1 MMESI
6 AIKETKERIL
16 SLDVIRGFSI
26 LGILLMNIQSFSM
39 VGQAYLNPTAYGD
52 FLGLNK
58 WAWIISHLIADQKF
72 MSIFSMLF
80 GASII
85 MITQGI
91 EQKNRSSLKKH
102 YSRNFW
108 LLIIGLIHAYLIWY
122 GDILTPYAIC
132 AFLLYPFRK
141 VSVNKLLIIGVLVF
155 SISSIGNIRTGIA
168 VAKWPKEALQGLSS
182 SWSPSQKQIDREVNA
197 YLSDFSNQLM
207 QRAKT
212 AKMMHTTLFLTHYL
226 WHISGLMLIGM
237 ALFKS
242 GFLTGDLS
250 AWFYKKILI
259 SAGLLG
265 ISLVI
270 IGVFKNFEANWS
282 IEYSMFLGS
291 QFNYWGS
298 LGMALAYIS
307 GIILICK
314 NGWCESFTSRLAAIG
329 RMALSNYLFQSLICT
344 SIFYGFGLG
353 MFGQVERAY
362 QIIIIMAIWMIQLLL
377 SPIWFKYFKYG
388 PVERLWRSLTDFKIQ
403 SIIK

>member
-1 MMESI
+1 MESI

-52 FLGLNK
+52 LLGLNK
-58 WAWIISHLIADQKF
+58 WAWIISHVFADQKF

-91 EQKNRSSLKKH
+91 EQKKRSSLKTH

-155 SISSIGNIRTGIA
+155 SISSIGHIRTGIA
-168 VAKWPKEALQGLSS
+168 VAKWPKEAVQSLSS

-197 YLSDFSNQLM
+197 YLSDFGNQLI

-250 AWFYKKILI
+250 SQFYKRILI

-265 ISLVI
+265 ISMVI

-314 NGWCESFTSRLAAIG
+314 NRWCESFTSRLAAIG

-353 MFGQVERAY
+353 MFGQIERAY
-362 QIIIIMAIWMIQLLL
+362 QLIIIMVIWMIQLLL

-388 PVERLWRSLTDFKIQ
+388 PVERLWRILTDFKTQ

>member
-1 MMESI
+1 
-6 AIKETKERIL
+6 
-16 SLDVIRGFSI
+16 
-26 LGILLMNIQSFSM
+26 
-39 VGQAYLNPTAYGD
+39 
-52 FLGLNK
+52 
-58 WAWIISHLIADQKF
+58 
-72 MSIFSMLF
+72 
-80 GASII
+80 
-85 MITQGI
+85 
-91 EQKNRSSLKKH
+91 
-102 YSRNFW
+102 
-108 LLIIGLIHAYLIWY
+108 
-122 GDILTPYAIC
+122 
-132 AFLLYPFRK
+132 
-141 VSVNKLLIIGVLVF
+141 
-155 SISSIGNIRTGIA
+155 
-168 VAKWPKEALQGLSS
+168 
-182 SWSPSQKQIDREVNA
+182 
-197 YLSDFSNQLM
+197 
-207 QRAKT
+207 
-212 AKMMHTTLFLTHYL
+212 MHTTLFLTHYL

-250 AWFYKKILI
+250 SQFYKRILI

-265 ISLVI
+265 ISMVI

-314 NGWCESFTSRLAAIG
+314 NRWCESFTSRLAAIG

-353 MFGQVERAY
+353 MFGQIERAY
-362 QIIIIMAIWMIQLLL
+362 QLIIIMVIWMIQLLL

-388 PVERLWRSLTDFKIQ
+388 PVERLWRILTDFKTQ